1 MTGMDNNILDSQ
13 SSGDKSGRTI
23 SDSRA
28 LNDYI
33 TKDGKRPRRG
43 YTTGSCATAAEKAP
57 AKMLLGGEKL
67 GPLLPRRVGG

>member
-1 MTGMDNNILDSQ
+1 MDNNILDSQ

-43 YTTGSCATAAEKAP
+43 YTTGSCATAAAKA
-57 AKMLLGGEKL
+57 AATMLLGGAEL
-67 GPLLPRRVGG
+67 APLLLPRVGG